1 MQTRRL
7 IVAVLG
13 LIVLAGA
20 FLTGGILIGE
30 RTASGANVTASG
42 ANPTASVD
50 NRAAGPDQP
59 SRDFMFQVIG
69 VKTAN
74 QGGHTL
80 NLFFHYR
87 YPSGIADNDIPD
99 YTRLRTAAL
108 DHLAAVDAAKNPY
121 WEVLNN
127 QLCARLK
134 NGFPIQAITCELQV
148 VGSENPGPHDE
159 PGYRASIETIGDIE
173 PLDVP
178 GPAN

>member
-1 MQTRRL
+1 MKAGRL
-7 IVAVLG
+7 IGAVLG

-20 FLTGGILIGE
+20 FLAGGILIGE
-30 RTASGANVTASG
+30 RTTG
-42 ANPTASVD
+42 VD
-50 NRAAGPDQP
+50 NGAAGRDQP

-87 YPSGIADNDIPD
+87 YPSEIADVDIPD
-99 YTRLRTAAL
+99 YTRLRTTAL
-108 DHLAAVDAAKNPY
+108 DSLAAVDVSKNPY
-121 WEVLNN
+121 WEVVNN
-127 QLCARLK
+127 QLCTRLK

-148 VGSENPGPHDE
+148 VGVENPGPNDE
-159 PGYRASIETIGDIE
+159 PGYRASIETIGAIE

-178 GPAN
+178 GPHAN